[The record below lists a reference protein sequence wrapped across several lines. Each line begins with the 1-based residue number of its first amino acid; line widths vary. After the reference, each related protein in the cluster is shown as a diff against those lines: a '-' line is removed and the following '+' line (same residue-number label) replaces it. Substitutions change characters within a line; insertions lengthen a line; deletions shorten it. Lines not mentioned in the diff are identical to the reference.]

1 MARDARGRFIA
12 GSSRGATVK
21 WNGPAVT
28 SDIRSMVA
36 RRLDAAAIIVE
47 EEARDSMTRVKTG
60 DRMGKFTRR
69 SAPGEPP
76 ASQHGEAGLLGSVG
90 WRRNGELRRQVGTN
104 KDYGKF
110 LELGTATMAA
120 RPWLVRAL
128 VTMGGEIKRLF
139 AK

>member
-1 MARDARGRFIA
+1 MAVPNARIQWKG
-12 GSSRGATVK
+12 K
-21 WNGPAVT
+21 EVT
-28 SDIRSMVA
+28 ADVRSMVA

-47 EEARDSMTRVKTG
+47 EEARESMQRAKTG
-60 DRMGKFTRR
+60 ENMGPFTRR

-76 ASQHGEAGLLGSVG
+76 AAQHGESGLQGSVA
-90 WRRNGELRRQVGTN
+90 WRRDGELKRQVGFHQ
-104 KDYGKF
+104 KVPYGLF
-110 LELGTATMAA
+110 LERGDGMAA

>member
-1 MARDARGRFIA
+1 MAEPNARVQWKG
-12 GSSRGATVK
+12 K
-21 WNGPAVT
+21 EVT
-28 SDIRSMVA
+28 ADIRTMVA

-47 EEARDSMTRVKTG
+47 EEARDSMTRAKTG
-60 DRMGKFTRR
+60 ENMGKFTRR

-76 ASQHGEAGLLGSVG
+76 ASQHGEAGLLGRVA
-90 WRRNGELRRQVGTN
+90 WRRDGELKRQVGFHQ
-104 KDYGKF
+104 DVPYGLF
-110 LELGTATMAA
+110 LELGTAKMAA